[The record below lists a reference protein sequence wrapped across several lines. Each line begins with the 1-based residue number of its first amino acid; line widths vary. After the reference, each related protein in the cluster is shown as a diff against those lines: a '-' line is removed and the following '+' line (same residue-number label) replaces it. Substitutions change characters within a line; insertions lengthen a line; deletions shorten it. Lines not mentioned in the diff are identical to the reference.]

1 MNENKLLRAM
11 QEWAGVFG
19 RRTIHDFMAF
29 AHEYGISLAQISVL
43 MRLYYRGPSSIL
55 EIRQELYGSRAAA
68 TQMVD
73 KLVQLGLIERSEDE
87 DDRRVKQIILTE
99 QGRVTVERGIAAR
112 RQWMAELVEAFDAD
126 EQKVLAFA
134 LAELSRTA
142 KEQEERGEEALP
154 HVLNN

>member
-1 MNENKLLRAM
+1 MNDNKFLIAL

-55 EIRQELYGSRAAA
+55 EARQELYGSRAAA

-73 KLVQLGLIERSEDE
+73 KLVQLGLIERSEDT
-87 DDRRVKQIILTE
+87 DDRRVKQIRLTE
-99 QGRVTVERGIAAR
+99 LGRTTVERGIAAR
-112 RQWMAELVEAFDAD
+112 RQWMAELVEGFDPAEQEVLAAALARMSRVAKQQD
-126 EQKVLAFA
+126 EQREEVLPQ
-134 LAELSRTA
+134 LM
-142 KEQEERGEEALP
+142 
-154 HVLNN
+154 ND